1 MPASFVFFAYLSAQF
16 WAAIRHSQHGFATHP
31 LPSAGRY
38 TSDMNFSRFPA
49 LATLIFCGL
58 PPLAAQVSPPASQPA
73 TQQAPL
79 QAPLQIAI
87 TFDDLPAHG
96 PLPPGEFRPEPIRS
110 ILKTL
115 KAERLPPVYGFVNGF
130 RVAEYPYQ
138 IELLREWI
146 ASGNALGSHTWSHP
160 ALDKMSAKK
169 YIANI
174 AENEPLLKKVDPHGD
189 WHWFRYPYL
198 EEGNTLEKRD
208 AVRGYLFDHQY
219 KIADVTL
226 DFGDYLWND
235 TYARCAVRHDETSIA
250 SLHDSYLATA
260 DEYITYSRT
269 LSQRLYGRDIPYVL
283 LLHVGAFDARM
294 LPDLIALFRRRGFQF
309 VTLPQAESDAA
320 YSVDPKVAYP
330 GGGLLIELT
339 ASARNVNTPD
349 ASEPEAQLNRMCR

>member
-1 MPASFVFFAYLSAQF
+1 MKFA
-16 WAAIRHSQHGFATHP
+16 RP
-31 LPSAGRY
+31 LA
-38 TSDMNFSRFPA
+38 FLPA
-49 LATLIFCGL
+49 LASLIFCSVY
-58 PPLAAQVSPPASQPA
+58 PLAAQQS
-73 TQQAPL
+73 PL
-79 QAPLQIAI
+79 QVAI

-115 KAERLPPVYGFVNGF
+115 KAEQLPPVYGFVNGF

-146 ASGNALGSHTWSHP
+146 ASSNALGSHTWSHP

-174 AENEPLLKKVDPHGD
+174 AEDEPLLEKIDPLGD

-198 EEGNTLEKRD
+198 EEGNTLAKREALRD
-208 AVRGYLFDHQY
+208 DLFLHHY

-226 DFGDYLWND
+226 DFGDSLWND
-235 TYARCAVRHDETSIA
+235 VYARCAVHHDEAAMA

-269 LSQRLYGRDIPYVL
+269 ISQRLYGRDIPYVL
-283 LLHVGAFDARM
+283 LLHVGAFDAKM
-294 LPDLIALFRRRGFQF
+294 LPDLIALFRARGFQF
-309 VTLPQAESDAA
+309 VTLPQAESDPA
-320 YSVDPKVAYP
+320 YSVDPKIAYP
-330 GGGLLIELT
+330 GGGLLIELV
-339 ASARNVNTPD
+339 AAARNVNTPD
-349 ASEPEAQLNRMCR
+349 ATEPEAQLAAMCR